1 MLLLSH
7 IFKVTKRKCILIRTI
22 PRNNNYI
29 INHIYRKIMG
39 RRKIVTKHFQELI
52 ITLDYTDLQLGLYSG
67 QKELWGMNY
76 KKKLLQTAIRGLI
89 HIMNILSQGLTNTK
103 KMHERHQKSIICLRF
118 AHTFSISFILQLLK
132 LESKI
137 FKNKPYW
144 INKEIAIY

>member
-1 MLLLSH
+1 MLLLSR

-67 QKELWGMNY
+67 QKGLWGMNY
-76 KKKLLQTAIRGLI
+76 KKKTIVDCNKGLDT
-89 HIMNILSQGLTNTK
+89 HNEYTKPGTNK
-103 KMHERHQKSIICLRF
+103 H
-118 AHTFSISFILQLLK
+118 
-132 LESKI
+132 
-137 FKNKPYW
+137 
-144 INKEIAIY
+144 